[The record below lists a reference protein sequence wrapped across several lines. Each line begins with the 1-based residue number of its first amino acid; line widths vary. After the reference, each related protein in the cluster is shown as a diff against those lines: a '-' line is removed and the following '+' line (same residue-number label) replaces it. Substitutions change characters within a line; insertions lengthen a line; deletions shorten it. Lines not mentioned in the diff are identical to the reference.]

1 MSRSKCDKPKFSPYI
16 SDAIKMMERAAADYE
31 WCGAE
36 QHRLE
41 QLTQDYLHSL
51 ELDGLNY
58 AERAKVATRLAQCR
72 RDRRECKDA
81 VEILEPLVNFLAS
94 DRGKQLVNLL
104 REVLGKTRKVEEKMA
119 TRRNYPRVLQPP
131 DEPK

>member
-81 VEILEPLVNFLAS
+81 VEILEPLV
-94 DRGKQLVNLL
+94 
-104 REVLGKTRKVEEKMA
+104 LGKTRKVEEKMA
-119 TRRNYPRVLQPP
+119 TRRYYPRVLQPL